1 MFDPEHPTLKARIA
15 SGECMAVAWL
25 ALGSVAIADAAARTR
40 PDAIVIDMQHGL
52 WERHAL
58 EAVIGIVPPS
68 VPVIVRVAENTALA
82 IGTALDAGA
91 EGVMVPM
98 IESAADTRKSL
109 QFAKYPPHGIRSG
122 GGVRPL
128 QNFPAYLKGAQD
140 IAVIVMVETAAGLAN
155 TRAIAGVK
163 GLDMVF
169 VGSGDLALSLQTLG
183 GDPLKHVQA
192 CARIKSACDAA
203 RLPCGMFTGTLK
215 AASEHQALGYGMVV
229 VANDMDVVAQGF
241 AGANQGFRQAV
252 ANAPARMAAKPASR
266 GPGKRKAARSA
277 L

>member
-58 EAVIGIVPPS
+58 EAAIGIVPPS

-98 IESAADTRKSL
+98 IESALA
-109 QFAKYPPHGIRSG
+109 SG
-122 GGVRPL
+122 
-128 QNFPAYLKGAQD
+128 
-140 IAVIVMVETAAGLAN
+140 
-155 TRAIAGVK
+155 
-163 GLDMVF
+163 
-169 VGSGDLALSLQTLG
+169 SS
-183 GDPLKHVQA
+183 
-192 CARIKSACDAA
+192 S
-203 RLPCGMFTGTLK
+203 
-215 AASEHQALGYGMVV
+215 
-229 VANDMDVVAQGF
+229 
-241 AGANQGFRQAV
+241 
-252 ANAPARMAAKPASR
+252 PARCSRRRRSNGLSASR
-266 GPGKRKAARSA
+266 LRMR
-277 L
+277 